1 MCAFNNQSMVPNVYT
16 SAGNTMVRND
26 QVLSAD
32 QTQDGNLTLMYPLF
46 SGGRDY
52 YGYKAAARKAW
63 RGRT

>member
-1 MCAFNNQSMVPNVYT
+1 MVPNVYT
-16 SAGNTMVRND
+16 SAGNTMARNY

-32 QTQDGNLTLMYPLF
+32 QTQGGNLTLMYPLF

-63 RGRT
+63 RGCT